1 MPRPALRENRA
12 VPALRR
18 LPRERRLLKAGAVPA
33 FTIGSRPESKGPASP
48 VQLLPKTGQRL
59 DLLCR
64 LTDPLVEHPE
74 QAVTRGGAVPLPGRH
89 DQLANRI
96 EREAER
102 LGLPDE
108 GEPAK
113 VDVTIQAV
121 PARAASRW
129 RQDPS
134 PLIEPQ
140 RPDRE
145 AGATGDFTDRHQV
158 RQVSIAAIRHCL
170 HAKASTRGESQALD
184 SIVADEPDISGRASV
199 RSGERP

>member
-1 MPRPALRENRA
+1 
-12 VPALRR
+12 
-18 LPRERRLLKAGAVPA
+18 
-33 FTIGSRPESKGPASP
+33 
-48 VQLLPKTGQRL
+48 VQLLPKAGQRL
-59 DLLCR
+59 DLLRR

-74 QAVTRGGAVPLPGRH
+74 EPVTCAVAVELPGRH
-89 DQLANRI
+89 DKLANRI

-108 GEPAK
+108 GEPVK

-129 RQDPS
+129 RQDTS

-145 AGATGDFTDRHQV
+145 AGATRDFPDRHQAG
-158 RQVSIAAIRHCL
+158 QMCTTDGGHCA
-170 HAKASTRGESQALD
+170 HDKASIQGESQ
-184 SIVADEPDISGRASV
+184 V
-199 RSGERP
+199 REIDCRRSARELRPSFRSDLREAIMTRLGGVPERSFPNT